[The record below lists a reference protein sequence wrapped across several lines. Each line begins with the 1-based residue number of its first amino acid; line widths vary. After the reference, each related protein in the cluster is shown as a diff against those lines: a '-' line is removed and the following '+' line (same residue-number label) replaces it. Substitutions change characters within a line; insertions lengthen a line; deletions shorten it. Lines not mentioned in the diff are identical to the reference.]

1 MCLFTTYSK
10 NIMAYCDVV
19 EDLFIWVFTVVVL
32 RSIKP
37 ISFCDVTEITIVS
50 VIFIL

>member
-19 EDLFIWVFTVVVL
+19 EDLFIWVVVL